1 MVRFVSDE
9 DRLRPAKKR
18 KCGEHVKSLG
28 PNEAESNRVFI
39 RGDAMPGS
47 LEKPVSVGRYI

>member
-1 MVRFVSDE
+1 MRFVSDE

-39 RGDAMPGS
+39 RGDAMPDS
-47 LEKPVSVGRYI
+47 SEKPVSVGRYI